1 MQLDLDEQELDA
13 LGWALRSRLD
23 ELNHE
28 LTRTDQHR
36 LQHEL
41 AQLVSRLEIVA
52 GKVELLRA
60 RTPVPA
66 GLGTRPG

>member
-28 LTRTDQHR
+28 LTRTDQ
-36 LQHEL
+36 
-41 AQLVSRLEIVA
+41 
-52 GKVELLRA
+52 
-60 RTPVPA
+60 
-66 GLGTRPG
+66 PG